1 MTIAEL
7 ITHLSRIRDQGAPIM
22 IRAHLSRLGQSDLDP
37 VGYVQRVDG
46 AYVIELEDP
55 WGYEPKPQDHHFT
68 AWP

>member
-7 ITHLSRIRDQGAPIM
+7 IAHLSRIRNQDAPIM
-22 IRAHLSRLGQSDLDP
+22 IRTHLSRLGQSDLDP
-37 VGYVQRVDG
+37 VGYVQRIDG
-46 AYVIELEDP
+46 AYVIELEGP